1 MSEGNWTLGVLAGAP
16 INAFFI
22 VGLTLLGL
30 AIILAARR
38 AGRAGLD
45 EYGRRELTP
54 LQDWAEDFI
63 PLGWFSLIVGVIWL
77 AIAAVAYI
85 PYGKDYHYWT
95 PVTGE
100 VEEVDS
106 RLLSDGEGMSERYVF
121 TIDGQPYGVDDTR
134 AATVDEGDR
143 VALMCKKEWQ
153 WQAAD
158 GWGCR
163 WGGDA
168 QASAF
173 TINDEERGLIN
184 MHPELVKEDAR

>member
-1 MSEGNWTLGVLAGAP
+1 MSDMAEGNWTLGVLVGIP
-16 INAFFI
+16 ISALFI
-22 VGLTLLGL
+22 VGLTGIGL
-30 AIILAARR
+30 AIVLAARR
-38 AGRAGLD
+38 MGEPRADGTHHPFYFWAD
-45 EYGRRELTP
+45 E
-54 LQDWAEDFI
+54 FI
-63 PLGWFSLIVGVIWL
+63 PLGWFSLGIAIVWAG
-77 AIAAVAYI
+77 IAAVAYI
-85 PYGKDYHYWT
+85 PYGKDYHYWA

-100 VEEVDS
+100 VEKVDS
-106 RLLSDGEGMSERYVF
+106 RLISSGDGMAERYVF

-134 AATVDEGDR
+134 AATVEEGDR
-143 VALMCKKEWQ
+143 VALLCKKEWQ

-184 MHPELVKEDAR
+184 MHPELVKEQTND